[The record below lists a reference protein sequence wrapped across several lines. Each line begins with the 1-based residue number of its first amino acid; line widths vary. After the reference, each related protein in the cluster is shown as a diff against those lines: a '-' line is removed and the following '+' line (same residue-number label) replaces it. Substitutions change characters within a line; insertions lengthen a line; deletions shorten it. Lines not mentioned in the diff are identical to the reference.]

1 MEITM
6 NILKTTFAV
15 TALCASLA
23 APAVFA
29 QEAIPTGTF
38 VDQYGTSFEF
48 QSCGDGGTTLCAVLT
63 NLEGES
69 ATEDNL
75 AFVGKQV
82 IAAEQVAEN
91 EWKGELVAGGLSAA
105 ATITQ
110 VSEDTV
116 EIQGCRAGILC
127 QTLSYTKAS

>member
-1 MEITM
+1 M

-29 QEAIPTGTF
+29 QEAIPTGVF
-38 VDQYGTSFEF
+38 VDEWGTSFEF
-48 QSCGDGGTTLCAVLT
+48 QACGDGTTLCAVLT

-82 IAAEQVAEN
+82 IEAEQVAEN
-91 EWKGELVAGGLSAA
+91 EWQGELVAGGLSAA
-105 ATITQ
+105 ATITM
-110 VSEDTV
+110 VSENTV

-127 QTLSYTKAS
+127 QTLSYNKAS